1 MSRFTP
7 LKPVSLALYLLV
19 QSLFAAPAHAD
30 AITLE
35 VYETYYSTK
44 KVAGVV
50 DSLLKPGETIKVF
63 GNKMIVRA
71 SDETHEKILFVLKEI
86 DRAPKNFLISIRSTD
101 QYDSQK
107 RYHSGNIKVLND
119 NTVVHI
125 NNQTPPEDGVIVY
138 KGSSRDGKISMAVT
152 SQDNLTTRQE
162 NLVQQIRTMEGEQ
175 AFITTGDEIPVN
187 QLVWVNGEVLPV
199 TGRDVSE
206 SGFYVRPIFSK
217 GQVLLEISYQQ
228 QSRDNP
234 KQTDKKTTE
243 LSTRIRIPV
252 NEWTPLAGLSRV
264 GKSTGEGTVFSTRGK
279 GNQQQG
285 IEIKVETIN

>member
-107 RYHSGNIKVLND
+107 RYHSGNIKNVCAEPDARPASPTLQL
-119 NTVVHI
+119 TVV
-125 NNQTPPEDGVIVY
+125 TPPEELTAVI
-138 KGSSRDGKISMAVT
+138 T
-152 SQDNLTTRQE
+152 
-162 NLVQQIRTMEGEQ
+162 
-175 AFITTGDEIPVN
+175 
-187 QLVWVNGEVLPV
+187 
-199 TGRDVSE
+199 
-206 SGFYVRPIFSK
+206 
-217 GQVLLEISYQQ
+217 
-228 QSRDNP
+228 
-234 KQTDKKTTE
+234 
-243 LSTRIRIPV
+243 
-252 NEWTPLAGLSRV
+252 
-264 GKSTGEGTVFSTRGK
+264 
-279 GNQQQG
+279 
-285 IEIKVETIN
+285 